1 MKKMKLF
8 AVAALCIAAASC
20 SNRGEVTA
28 DYNVVPMPQQIELVA
43 GEGYKL
49 TSATSIVYTE
59 GDSALLND
67 ANLLA
72 GYLAQMTGLNLAVAP
87 GVPGDGVIALASSL
101 ENENPEAYEL
111 TVTEHGITIN
121 GSTPAGTF
129 YGIQTLRKSIPE
141 AGNNNVMFPAVVISD
156 QPRFAYRGAHFDVS
170 RHFFP
175 ADSVKTFID
184 MLALH
189 NINTLHWHITDD
201 QGWRIEIK
209 SRPGLTEKGSKRG
222 GTVIGHNSG
231 VYDSIPYEGFYTQEE
246 ARDIVKYAADR
257 HITVVPEIDLPGH
270 MLGALTAYPE
280 LGCTGGPYEVWQQ
293 WGVSEDVLCAGNDST
308 YKFIDDVLTEIVD
321 IFPSEYIHV
330 GGDECPKTRWK
341 ECPKCQAKIKEL
353 GLKSD
358 EHGTPEEKLQS
369 HVIHHASDFLATK
382 GRKMIGWDE
391 TLEGGL
397 APGAIVMSW
406 RGEKGGIEAAKK
418 GHDVIMT
425 PNNYLYFDYYQ
436 SLDRESEPDAI
447 GGYIPVQRVYDYE
460 PLPEALTPEEAKHII
475 GVQANIWTEYMPTF
489 SQVEYMALPRFAALA
504 EVQWSNAPKDYKAFG
519 KRVSNL
525 FKHYDANGYNY
536 ARHMFDVAGTI
547 TPDVENGVIV
557 LTLQTIDDSPI
568 HYTLDGTEPTEES
581 PVYTEPVVLKES
593 AEIKAVA
600 VRPGGNSKTYTN
612 SVSFNKATAR
622 PVTLVT
628 APHPSYAAKGGVTLV
643 DGKFGTTSF
652 NNGDWVG
659 YAGKDL
665 VAEINLESVEEISSV
680 ALRTNVDTQS
690 WIFDARAMQ
699 VAVSEDGKNFTTV
712 ASEEFPELTG
722 ETSFIGKH
730 ELKFNPVKAQ
740 YVRVTVQPE
749 NKIPA
754 WHGGAGHHGFV
765 FVDEIEIN

>member
-1 MKKMKLF
+1 MKKMKFF
-8 AVAALCIAAASC
+8 AVVALCLAAVAC
-20 SNRGEVTA
+20 SKRGEVTA
-28 DYNVVPMPQQIELVA
+28 DYNVVPLPQQIDLVA

-49 TSATSIVYTE
+49 TPSTSIVYTE
-59 GDSALLND
+59 GDSALQND

-72 GYLAQMTGLNLAVAP
+72 EYLNKMTGLKPAVAP
-87 GVPGDGVIALASSL
+87 GAPGNGVIALASSL
-101 ENENPEAYEL
+101 DNENPEAYEL
-111 TVTEHGITIN
+111 TVTDKGITIN

-141 AGNNNVMFPAVVISD
+141 AGNNDVFFPAVVISD

-175 ADSVKTFID
+175 TDSVKSFID
-184 MLALH
+184 MMALH

-231 VYDSIPYEGFYTQEE
+231 VYDSIPYGGFYTQDE
-246 ARDIVKYAADR
+246 ARDIIKYAADR

-341 ECPKCQAKIKEL
+341 DCPKCQAKIKQL
-353 GLKSD
+353 GLKGD
-358 EHGTPEEKLQS
+358 EHGTPVEKLQS
-369 HVIHHASDFLATK
+369 HVIHHASDFLASK

-406 RGEKGGIEAAKK
+406 RGENGGIEAAKK

-425 PNNYLYFDYYQ
+425 PNSYLYFDYYQ
-436 SLDRESEPDAI
+436 SLDRENEPEAI
-447 GGYIPVQRVYDYE
+447 GGYLPVERVYQYE
-460 PLPEALTPEEAKHII
+460 PVPAALTPEEGKHII
-475 GVQANIWTEYMPTF
+475 GVQANLWTEYIPTF
-489 SQVEYMALPRFAALA
+489 SQVQYMELPRMAALS
-504 EVQWSNAPKDYKAFG
+504 EVQWSNAPKDYKAFSN
-519 KRVSNL
+519 RVSNL
-525 FKHYDANGYNY
+525 IKHYEANNYNY
-536 ARHMFDVAGTI
+536 ARHMFEVVGTI
-547 TPDVENGVIV
+547 TPDVENGKIIM
-557 LTLQTIDDSPI
+557 TLQTIDDAPI
-568 HYTLDGTEPTEES
+568 HYTLDGSEPTEVS
-581 PVYTEPVVLKES
+581 PVYTEPVVLTES
-593 AEIKAVA
+593 ADIKAVA
-600 VRPGGNSKTYTN
+600 MRPEGNSKTYSN
-612 SVSFNKATAR
+612 SVSFNKATAH

-628 APHPSYAAKGGVTLV
+628 APHPSYAAKGGITLV
-643 DGKFGTTSF
+643 DGKFGLTSF

-659 YAGKDL
+659 YVGNDL
-665 VAEINLESVEEISSV
+665 VADVNLESVEEISSV
-680 ALRTNVDTQS
+680 VLRTNVDTQS
-690 WIFDARAMQ
+690 WIFDAREIQ
-699 VAVSEDGKNFTTV
+699 VAVSEDGKKFTTV
-712 ASEEFPELTG
+712 ASEKYSELPS
-722 ETSFIGKH
+722 EKSQIVSH

-740 YVRVTVQPE
+740 YVRVTVKPE

-754 WHGGAGHHGFV
+754 WHSGAGHKGFV

>member
-1 MKKMKLF
+1 MKKIKLL
-8 AVAALCIAAASC
+8 AVAALCIAASAC
-20 SNRGEVTA
+20 SKRGELTA
-28 DYNVVPMPQQIELVA
+28 DYNVVPLPQSIELT
-43 GEGYKL
+43 GGDGYRL
-49 TSATSIVYTE
+49 TSSTSIVYTE

-72 GYLAQMTGLNLAVAP
+72 GYLTQMTGLKPDVAP
-87 GVPGDGVIALASSL
+87 GEPGDGVIALQSNL
-101 ENENPEAYEL
+101 ESENPEAYTL
-111 TVTEHGITIN
+111 TVTEHGITVN
-121 GSTPAGTF
+121 GATAAGTF
-129 YGIQTLRKSIPE
+129 YGIQTLRKAIPA
-141 AGNNNVMFPAVVISD
+141 AGNNNVLFPAAVISD

-175 ADSVKTFID
+175 ADSMKSFID

-246 ARDIVKYAADR
+246 AREIVKYAADR

-308 YKFIDDVLTEIVD
+308 YKFIDDVLAEIVD

-353 GLKSD
+353 GLKGD

-369 HVIHHASDFLATK
+369 HVIHHASDFLASK

-436 SLDRESEPDAI
+436 TLDRENEPEAI
-447 GGYIPVQRVYDYE
+447 GGYVPVQRVYDYE
-460 PLPEALTPEEAKHII
+460 PLPDALTPEEAKHII
-475 GVQANIWTEYMPTF
+475 GVQSNLWTEYIPTF
-489 SQVEYMALPRFAALA
+489 AQAQYMELPRLAALA
-504 EVQWSNAPKDYKAFG
+504 EVQWSNAPKDYKAFS
-519 KRVSNL
+519 KRVRNMM
-525 FKHYDANGYNY
+525 KHYEANGYNY
-536 ARHMFDVAGTI
+536 AKHMFDVAGTI
-547 TPDVENGVIV
+547 TPDLENGTIT
-557 LTLQTIDDSPI
+557 LTLQTIDDAPI
-568 HYTLDGTEPTEES
+568 HYTLDGSEPTAES
-581 PVYTEPVVLKES
+581 PVYTEPVVLRES
-593 AEIKAVA
+593 AEIKAA
-600 VRPGGNSKTYTN
+600 AIRPEGASRTYTN
-612 SVSFNKATAR
+612 SVSFNKATAH
-622 PVTLVT
+622 PVTLVN
-628 APHPSYAAKGGVTLV
+628 APHPSYAAQGGVTLV

-659 YAGKDL
+659 FAGNDL
-665 VAEINLESVEEISSV
+665 VAEINLEGEQEISSV
-680 ALRTNVDTQS
+680 GLRTNVDTQS
-690 WIFDARAMQ
+690 WIFDAREIE
-699 VAVSEDGKNFTTV
+699 VAVSADGKSYTTV
-712 ASEEFPELTG
+712 ATESYPEMTAEKSE
-722 ETSFIGKH
+722 IAKH
-730 ELKFNPVKAQ
+730 ELKFAPVKAQ
-740 YVRVTVQPE
+740 YVRITVKPE
-749 NKIPA
+749 NNIPA
-754 WHGGAGHHGFV
+754 WHGGAGHRGFV
-765 FVDEIEIN
+765 FVDELIVD